1 MSNEVAA
8 FQSRQV
14 SLFPTDAEWMA
25 LKDQATTVVKSGL
38 LPTAIKTPE
47 QAIAIA
53 LKGRELGVP
62 MMQAFAHIH
71 IIQGKPT
78 ISAELMLSLIF
89 RNCPGAVVDYVET
102 TELSCVVQAKRP
114 NGSAVRFS
122 FSMDDAKQA
131 QIEAK
136 ESWKKY
142 PGAMLRARAISIMA
156 RALFPDA
163 IMGCSYTPEEL
174 GAEIDDEGGVID
186 VTPPPPEKPNAP
198 APKSAAPSPAAVS
211 AATPGRQVIR
221 SRELIYKEIKEWGA
235 GMGRSEGEVVEWA
248 AEWSNKSPKDM
259 STKEMDAFLEHMKYE
274 AGRNGISVA

>member
-1 MSNEVAA
+1 MSQEIALS
-8 FQSRQV
+8 QPRQV
-14 SLFPTDAEWMA
+14 SLFPTDAEWAA

-38 LPTAIKTPE
+38 LPAAIKSPE

-53 LKGRELGVP
+53 LKGRELGIP

-89 RNCPGAVVDYVET
+89 RNCPGAVVDYTET
-102 TELSCVVQAKRP
+102 DDQRCVIQARRP

-122 FSMDDAKQA
+122 FSMDDAKKA
-131 QIEAK
+131 GLLSK
-136 ESWKKY
+136 DSWAKY

-174 GAEIDDEGGVID
+174 GAELDDEGRVID
-186 VTPPPPEKPNAP
+186 VTPPPANPA
-198 APKSAAPSPAAVS
+198 APKPLAPQSPGAVS
-211 AATPGRQVIR
+211 ASAPGRQVIR
-221 SRELIYKEIKEWGA
+221 SRDVVQKELLAQGA
-235 GMGRSEGEVVEWA
+235 AMNLSQAEVVEWA
-248 AEWSNKSPKDM
+248 SDWAKKPAKEM
-259 STKEMDAFLEHMKYE
+259 STKEMEAFLEHLRHE
-274 AGRNGISVA
+274 AGRNGLGVA